1 MARIRSIKPEIR
13 TSEKVNSWPI
23 ELRYFW
29 ILLWGYCD
37 DWGKG
42 RLNYRLIKADA
53 FPLDD
58 NIGLDQIQLW
68 MEHLLADGVI
78 HRYEVLGNSYFMISN
93 WAEHQR
99 PSHPAKSVIPDH
111 ISCSEETCGN
121 LPQIAENRSP
131 EQRAESREQGAVEQ
145 VDDGQPSENLDEALF
160 DKFWEFYPRRTGKK
174 PAKLAFYRAVKR
186 STVDD
191 VLEGARRF
199 GNDPNLPDEQFIPH
213 PATWLNQDRWT
224 DGPLPLRYGKSNNAK
239 KILEATQSL
248 MGGEMKEIGY

>member
-42 RLNYRLIKADA
+42 RFNYRLIKADA

-58 NIGLDQIQLW
+58 SISLETIQDW
-68 MEHLLADGVI
+68 MEHLIADGVI
-78 HRYEVLGNSYFMISN
+78 HKYEVLGNPYFKISN

-111 ISCSEETCGN
+111 IFCSEESCGN
-121 LPQIAENRSP
+121 LPQISEIRSP
-131 EQRAESREQGAVEQ
+131 EQRAESREQRAESSRA
-145 VDDGQPSENLDEALF
+145 DAFPAENFDEAF
-160 DKFWEFYPRRTGKK
+160 DKFWEFYPRKTGKK
-174 PAKLAFYRAVKR
+174 PARLSFEKALKRA
-186 STVDD
+186 TVDD
-191 VLEGARRF
+191 ILEGARRY
-199 GNDPNLPDEQFIPH
+199 GTDANLPEEQFIPH
-213 PATWLNQDRWT
+213 PTTWLNQDRWT

-239 KILEATQSL
+239 KILEATQGL
-248 MGGEMKEIGY
+248 MSGEMKEIGH